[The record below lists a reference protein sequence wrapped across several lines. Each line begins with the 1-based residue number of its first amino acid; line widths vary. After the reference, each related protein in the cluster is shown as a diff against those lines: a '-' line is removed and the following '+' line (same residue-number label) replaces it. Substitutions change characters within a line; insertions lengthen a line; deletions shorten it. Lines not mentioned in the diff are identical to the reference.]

1 VLSYCK
7 KRTLEIIRS
16 LFEDYLRQ
24 KKDGSGRRKK
34 SVVGRKRRFRQKT
47 GSKPD

>member
-1 VLSYCK
+1 M
-7 KRTLEIIRS
+7 IRS

-24 KKDGSGRRKK
+24 KKAAASGRRKEK
-34 SVVGRKRRFRQKT
+34 TVVGRKKQFRQKT